1 LVTTCVLDCSVVMAW
16 AFEDESSAL
25 ADRSLAIAAAGSAV
39 VPGIWPFEVANA
51 LLVAQRRSL
60 LSLAEAVRLLGLID
74 ALDVEIDR
82 SGATSSPAVAE
93 RVGREA
99 GVSAYDAAYLELAL
113 RLAAPLAT
121 NDLALA
127 AAAQKLGVATLAE
140 S

>member
-1 LVTTCVLDCSVVMAW
+1 MTTCVLDCSVVMAW

-39 VPGIWPFEVANA
+39 VPGIWPLEVANA
-51 LLVAQRRSL
+51 LLVAQRRSR
-60 LSLAEAVRLLGLID
+60 LSLADAVRFLGLLD
-74 ALDVEIDR
+74 ALDIEIDR
-82 SGATSSPAVAE
+82 SGATCNPAVAE

-99 GVSAYDAAYLELAL
+99 GMSAYDAAYLELAL

-121 NDLALA
+121 HDSALA
-127 AAAQKLGVATLAE
+127 AAAQKVGVVMLAE

>member
-1 LVTTCVLDCSVVMAW
+1 MTTCVLDCSVVMAW
-16 AFEDESSAL
+16 AFEDEASAL

-39 VPGIWPFEVANA
+39 VPGIWPLEVANV
-51 LLVAQRRSL
+51 LLVAQRHSR
-60 LSLAEAVRLLGLID
+60 LGLADAQRFLGLLD
-74 ALDVEIDR
+74 ALDIEIDH
-82 SGATSSPAVAE
+82 SGASRNPALAE

>member
-16 AFEDESSAL
+16 AFEDESSLL

-39 VPGIWPFEVANA
+39 VPGIWPLEVANV

-60 LSLAEAVRLLGLID
+60 LSLADAVRFLGLLD
-74 ALDVEIDR
+74 ALDVEVDH
-82 SGATSSPAVAE
+82 SGASRNPAIAE

-121 NDLALA
+121 HDSALA
-127 AAAQKLGVATLAE
+127 AAAQKVGLAILAE